1 MSSYFQIVARPQLHG
16 KIRDAREL
24 ETLARC
30 VDLLK
35 AGRLPELGDSLAGR
49 FLAVESAAL
58 TNNWQDAQHLEVIPT
73 RHAGLAGPAVLLQAQ
88 KHARQ
93 VEKAAGRTPWKRNP
107 YSGGGGGGAH
117 SGGDPQG
124 DEKGGGAG
132 KGKGDRRG
140 KGKGGRK
147 GAGAWR
153 GSGCQQ
159 WPGRREGGPRRR
171 RRSGQIAPD
180 CGASPCAGA
189 GEVSKDDDG
198 FWATFAALIPAVMC
212 EDTDGGSE
220 GVLEDPYFPPGD
232 TVEVISKEVTSAGSS
247 QPEPGRFF
255 ANSKVATFATPEE
268 LGVSLVEGIV
278 RGHFPVGMEG
288 LFEQVRHNTSVD
300 VFGRHR
306 GLFPLPVNWSR
317 GPNSGDAREYPVQAW
332 ETLIC
337 FALNQLSG
345 CKKGAPQKRQGE
357 QVRVVL
363 ENLRSRI
370 TRFLS
375 FLNPRLFALG
385 ICGRMFFLNGFLMKE
400 RNLLIL
406 FRSQW
411 NRLRK
416 AFPLWGMADQLT

>member
-1 MSSYFQIVARPQLHG
+1 MLLTNVSEALAEAAVLDDPNGESLMGGNKMSSYFQIVARPQLHG

-117 SGGDPQG
+117 SGGAPQG

-153 GSGCQQ
+153 
-159 WPGRREGGPRRR
+159 
-171 RRSGQIAPD
+171 AP
-180 CGASPCAGA
+180 
-189 GEVSKDDDG
+189 V
-198 FWATFAALIPAVMC
+198 
-212 EDTDGGSE
+212 
-220 GVLEDPYFPPGD
+220 
-232 TVEVISKEVTSAGSS
+232 
-247 QPEPGRFF
+247 
-255 ANSKVATFATPEE
+255 ANSGRDAAK
-268 LGVSLVEGIV
+268 EGPA
-278 RGHFPVGMEG
+278 GGG
-288 LFEQVRHNTSVD
+288 
-300 VFGRHR
+300 
-306 GLFPLPVNWSR
+306 
-317 GPNSGDAREYPVQAW
+317 
-332 ETLIC
+332 
-337 FALNQLSG
+337 
-345 CKKGAPQKRQGE
+345 GADK
-357 QVRVVL
+357 
-363 ENLRSRI
+363 
-370 TRFLS
+370 
-375 FLNPRLFALG
+375 
-385 ICGRMFFLNGFLMKE
+385 
-400 RNLLIL
+400 
-406 FRSQW
+406 
-411 NRLRK
+411 
-416 AFPLWGMADQLT
+416 